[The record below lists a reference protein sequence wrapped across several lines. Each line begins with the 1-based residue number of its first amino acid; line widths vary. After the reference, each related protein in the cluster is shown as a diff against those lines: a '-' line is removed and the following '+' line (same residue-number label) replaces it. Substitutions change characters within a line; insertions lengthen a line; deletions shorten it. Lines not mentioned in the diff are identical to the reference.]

1 MQSIKSVA
9 DSLIPNRDS
18 SSTARFD
25 GMETPRYE
33 CEKCKDEGVIL
44 SPDNSSASFCDC
56 VSRKKIARNMK
67 HSRIGMEFR
76 SKTFEN
82 FNTTGMDMRIHKAA
96 AAARAYA
103 DTFNVIRS
111 TEDNSLGITGAVG
124 SGKTH
129 LLCAVANRLISQ
141 GISVLYFNA
150 LNGFKEMFARYD
162 VGSSAVEE
170 LRWELQSCEVLAF
183 DDIGK
188 GRPDKR
194 TGLPEISRA
203 VYEEIYA
210 LIEHRYFNR
219 LPIIWTS
226 EILDELLAVIGEAS
240 ASRLFEMSKGHLV
253 AIRYSDGDREYGLN
267 YRLCNLGAAR
277 A

>member
-1 MQSIKSVA
+1 MQSIKSVVA
-9 DSLIPNRDS
+9 PLIPTRDPGLS
-18 SSTARFD
+18 ARFD
-25 GMETPRYE
+25 RVETRYE
-33 CEKCKDEGVIL
+33 CEKCKDEGVIPNWDNGTA
-44 SPDNSSASFCDC
+44 SPCDC
-56 VSRKKIARNMK
+56 VSRKKFARDMK
-67 HSRIGMEFR
+67 HSRIGMEFQ

-82 FNTTGMDMRIHKAA
+82 FTTSGMDTRIRKAA
-96 AAARAYA
+96 AVARAYA
-103 DTFNVIRS
+103 DTFDVIRS
-111 TEDNSLGITGAVG
+111 TEGNSLGIAGAVG

-129 LLCAVANRLISQ
+129 LLCAVANQLISR
-141 GISVLYFNA
+141 GVSVRYFNA

-162 VGSSAVEE
+162 AGSAAVEA

-188 GRPDKR
+188 GKPDKR
-194 TGLPEISRA
+194 TRLPEMSRA

-240 ASRLFEMSKGHLV
+240 ASRLFEMSNGHLV
-253 AIRYSDGDREYGLN
+253 AIRYLENDREYSLN
-267 YRLCNLGAAR
+267 YRLCSLGAAR